1 MSLKAMKEM
10 LKPCLLAI
18 YVTRKA
24 ANDLD
29 DSALQLVLG
38 HKIAPVAKRHT
49 GQQIQQRLLDS
60 TLAI

>member
-1 MSLKAMKEM
+1 M

-24 ANDLD
+24 ASDLD

-49 GQQIQQRLLDS
+49 GQQIQQPLLD
-60 TLAI
+60 TGLGAVKI